1 VKASRLNLIIALVL
15 AVAAGFSVWV
25 YTAGAK
31 TAVQKTEE
39 VQQVLVAKKVIPV
52 GTTLTEANTQG
63 LIGIDTYPVASLPAG
78 YLKADDVR
86 DAAVADK
93 QVAQAS
99 VPAGTI
105 LGSNYFI
112 TVTDSKPNVGPLQVP
127 AGMFAVSVATPDS
140 DHVGTFIVPGV
151 EVAVFCTYTDL
162 QSGSSSTNTSS
173 AQTAD
178 ALKTR
183 LLVDQATVI
192 AVGAA
197 TTVGQANA
205 AATAGKN
212 ANGLITLA
220 ANQGNAQKII
230 HCTRDGQVYL
240 SLLGNGTAPTP
251 DNGVSSENLFKN

>member
-31 TAVQKTEE
+31 TAVQSTEK

-52 GTTLTEANTQG
+52 GTTLLEANTQG
-63 LIGIDTYPVASLPAG
+63 LIGTNTYPVASLPAG
-78 YLKADDVR
+78 YLSV
-86 DAAVADK
+86 DAARDDTAAK
-93 QVAQAS
+93 LLVAQAS

-112 TVTDSKPNVGPLQVP
+112 AVTDSKPNVGPLQVP
-127 AGMFAVSVATPDS
+127 AGMFAVSVTTPDS

-151 EVAVFCTYTDL
+151 EVSVFCTVTEL
-162 QSGSSSTNTSS
+162 VGNTTNTSNPQS
-173 AQTAD
+173 AS
-178 ALKTR
+178 ALRTR

-192 AVGAA
+192 AVGNA
-197 TTVGQANA
+197 TSIAQSNANA
-205 AATAGKN
+205 TANKN
-212 ANGLITLA
+212 SGGLITLA
-220 ANQGNAQKII
+220 ASQLNAQKII

-240 SLLGNGTAPTP
+240 ALLGTGTAPTP
-251 DNGVSSENLFKN
+251 DAGVSSENLFKN